1 MLNTVFRI
9 IIFVLLLVTVVVLSP
24 VFFSLLT
31 MSLFHGAY
39 FAGTG
44 DERLNN
50 ILKLA
55 QVKPGQKTIDLGSG
69 DGRVVIALAQA
80 GARAVGVELN
90 PWLVFKSRR
99 LIKQA
104 SLDHQAAILRQDMW
118 SCDLSPYNL
127 VTVYGI
133 GYIMADLEKKLKT
146 ELKPGS
152 KVISVYFKF
161 PNLKPKKTLG
171 EVYLYQL

>member
-1 MLNTVFRI
+1 MATIFW
-9 IIFVLLLVTVVVLSP
+9 IFVLLILIVAVIVLSQ

-39 FAGTG
+39 FAGTS
-44 DERLNN
+44 DERLKN

-69 DGRVVIALAQA
+69 DGRVVLACAQA
-80 GARAVGVELN
+80 GAQATGVELN

-104 SLDHQAAILRQDMW
+104 NLDHQAAILHQDMW
-118 SCDLSPYNL
+118 NHDLSSYDL

-133 GYIMADLEKKLKT
+133 GYIMADLEKKLKA

-152 KVISVYFKF
+152 KVISVYFKL
-161 PNLKPKKTLG
+161 PNQKPEKTLS
-171 EVYLYQL
+171 EVYLYRF